1 MEEVPLHVI
10 HLDQDDQQ
18 LVLFDDYTAGLLKDD
33 KVIDVSDC
41 GVNPNGGASFF
52 GLCRTTS
59 QSREL

>member
-1 MEEVPLHVI
+1 MLQKPKINYVIYME
-10 HLDQDDQQ
+10 

>member
-1 MEEVPLHVI
+1 ME
-10 HLDQDDQQ
+10 

>member
-1 MEEVPLHVI
+1 MELMP
-10 HLDQDDQQ
+10 
-18 LVLFDDYTAGLLKDD
+18 FGDYTSGLLKDD